1 MAPTISAIVI
11 RTLPSKELI
20 YVSLL
25 WRYLKPPLQSHL
37 CSHGRKETHKY
48 LKITARIS
56 FAISKPHEQTN
67 MASRSIGCVVR
78 LRVRI
83 LTPNSRQRVEE
94 FCSQEELAGATWQ
107 AMQRDLGCYLA

>member
-1 MAPTISAIVI
+1 MFQSFGGIGSPLYNPTFAF
-11 RTLPSKELI
+11 TGAKKLI
-20 YVSLL
+20 AASSICATN
-25 WRYLKPPLQSHL
+25 P
-37 CSHGRKETHKY
+37 GKY
-48 LKITARIS
+48 LKITAGIS
-56 FAISKPHEQTN
+56 FAISKPREQTN